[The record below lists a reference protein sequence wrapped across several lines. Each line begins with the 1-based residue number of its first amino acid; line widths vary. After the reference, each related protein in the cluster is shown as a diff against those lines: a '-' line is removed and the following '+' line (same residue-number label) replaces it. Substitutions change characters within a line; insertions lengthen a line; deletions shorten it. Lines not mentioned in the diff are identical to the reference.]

1 MFDHRHIPLPPSAVE
16 LNPLKFY
23 SLIDLAMSV
32 PKEETITLD
41 VLVKSINALCD
52 TIDDDVNDLARIN
65 NNLLSE
71 IRNTTR
77 KKHNP
82 FRTDEEAD
90 NFTDLRHTASGQS
103 FMKVIFDVAQVIRL
117 AFHDLRNTMDAIRPG
132 KFLIIGKRIKEIPET
147 VEDLQA
153 FSIQFEM
160 NQPAVSRFT
169 SGVLRAE
176 QAKTH
181 VIQAGRLLV
190 DHLDAYHTTLTHRH
204 TVEGVKIHM
213 DPVTTDIAMS
223 IFENVDSNGEIQ
235 DGKKPDEVSAYS
247 IRKATILG
255 DAIKKGLVGHF
266 IREPDR
272 LLNFIKTNLMTLWCT
287 AEQIAAFA
295 KPFAEKIRDH
305 LGSDARKPKI
315 LSDSE
320 FQQALVFIDDLDPRN
335 VTFKDKTG
343 ILTAEERFEMEFRN
357 NTIHDVALRLQAS
370 YSTKELI
377 EHILKR
383 KAELHTY
390 YQDVNSFYVC
400 KLSSGNPF
408 SGEAPGALMVTPGVK
423 PVVDINDVVGR
434 GFDQVK
440 TFIDQI
446 RMSAKWHD
454 LFLATSPS
462 KSADKS
468 NALLIGPQGCHRKGQ
483 KVLLFDGTLLPVEQV
498 KVGDLLMG
506 PDSTPRTVLK
516 LHSGTEE
523 MVEITPVKGKPWVVN
538 KGHILT
544 LVRTSRTIG
553 AMPGRPKQ
561 YRATNEIKDVGVS
574 DYLTWSRTQK
584 NIHRLFRV
592 PVDFEPAAP
601 LPLEPYFLGVLLGDG
616 CLRDRLSVTNVDEN
630 IIKEVHTQADN
641 FGLHVYV
648 EADGRAAASYHLSGT
663 RGKPNPITT
672 ILRGLDLF
680 GCDSGMKF
688 IPHSYK
694 TASKEDRFELLAGL
708 IDTDG
713 HLHGGCY
720 DYISKSKALAED
732 ITFLARSLGFA
743 AHIQPCRKCD
753 QNGTYGDYF
762 RVGISGHTDR
772 VPVRVPYKQAK
783 KRQQIKNVLRTDFKT
798 RELPPE
804 EYFGFT
810 LDGDHRYLL
819 DDFTVTHNCGKSEV
833 LRAVGGDRKSVG
845 IYAQPSDFLTCWKGE
860 AERNPKRLFEE
871 ALRIQKESKKQVFIL
886 IDEVDTILND
896 DHARGGFGATN
907 LTTEF
912 QQLMDG
918 ILQYPHIAVW
928 AATNHPERIPMPM
941 IRRFS
946 KVAIVGELDQAD
958 RVKLLKHFVGFL
970 PLGDFPDQAWQD
982 AAKLLEGAV
991 GDTIRKVADYVWREK
1006 MTWLVEKHPDEATKL
1021 IEFLNEKEQF
1031 HLSRFDSDQRGVLH
1045 GKIRAHMTVQ
1055 PQDVMESVTLHL
1067 DNIAIR
1073 AEIETAV
1080 ETYERSKRFL
1090 AGIRSR
1096 NGSPAPVKT
1105 KEKEAELES

>member
-1 MFDHRHIPLPPSAVE
+1 MFDHRHTPPPSAVE

-52 TIDDDVNDLARIN
+52 TIDEDVNDLARIN

-400 KLSSGNPF
+400 KLGNGNPF
-408 SGEAPGALMVTPGVK
+408 SGDPPGGLTVVPGIK
-423 PVVDINDVVGR
+423 PVVDINDIVGT

-440 TFIDQI
+440 TFIGQV
-446 RMSAKWHD
+446 RTSAKWHD

-462 KSADKS
+462 KSADKA
-468 NALLIGPQGCHRKGQ
+468 NALLIGPQG
-483 KVLLFDGTLLPVEQV
+483 
-498 KVGDLLMG
+498 
-506 PDSTPRTVLK
+506 
-516 LHSGTEE
+516 
-523 MVEITPVKGKPWVVN
+523 
-538 KGHILT
+538 
-544 LVRTSRTIG
+544 
-553 AMPGRPKQ
+553 
-561 YRATNEIKDVGVS
+561 
-574 DYLTWSRTQK
+574 
-584 NIHRLFRV
+584 
-592 PVDFEPAAP
+592 
-601 LPLEPYFLGVLLGDG
+601 
-616 CLRDRLSVTNVDEN
+616 
-630 IIKEVHTQADN
+630 
-641 FGLHVYV
+641 
-648 EADGRAAASYHLSGT
+648 
-663 RGKPNPITT
+663 
-672 ILRGLDLF
+672 
-680 GCDSGMKF
+680 
-688 IPHSYK
+688 
-694 TASKEDRFELLAGL
+694 
-708 IDTDG
+708 
-713 HLHGGCY
+713 
-720 DYISKSKALAED
+720 
-732 ITFLARSLGFA
+732 
-743 AHIQPCRKCD
+743 
-753 QNGTYGDYF
+753 
-762 RVGISGHTDR
+762 
-772 VPVRVPYKQAK
+772 
-783 KRQQIKNVLRTDFKT
+783 
-798 RELPPE
+798 
-804 EYFGFT
+804 
-810 LDGDHRYLL
+810 
-819 DDFTVTHNCGKSEV
+819 CGKSEV
-833 LRAVGGDRKSVG
+833 LRAVGGDKKSVG

-860 AERNPKRLFEE
+860 AEKNPKRLFEE

-958 RVKLLKHFVGFL
+958 RMKLLKHFVGYL
-970 PLGDFPDQAWQD
+970 PIAEDFPDQVWAD
-982 AAKLLEGAV
+982 AAMQLEGAV

-1006 MTWLVEKHPDEATKL
+1006 MTWLVDKHPEEATKF

-1031 HLSRFDSDQRGVLH
+1031 HLSRFGSEGRNVLNV
-1045 GKIRAHMTVQ
+1045 KLRAHMAVQ
-1055 PQDVMESVTLHL
+1055 PNEVLESVAIHL
-1067 DNIAIR
+1067 DNVAIR

-1096 NGSPAPVKT
+1096 NGSPQPVKI
-1105 KEKEAELES
+1105 KEAELES